1 MKYFAHKGID
11 FEGYEL
17 QKNIWLCN
25 FSGLTSVLLQL
36 QWLHFCAPP
45 ILICNHDTGTL
56 AISQTR
62 WEMQIFKCFLIQY
75 YSHWS
80 STMSKEHNMSQFIWN
95 LIPLTSWFWHKLP
108 EWPMLSTISVTKEE
122 DWKKSWLT
130 LGATSETRVTE
141 PTPFRV
147 SVFYKSCLHLKGWL
161 IKCTKECCFSHKLK
175 VPQSKRISNF
185 WSWRSW
191 RDHNIKGC

>member
-62 WEMQIFKCFLIQY
+62 WEMQIFKCFLIQH

-80 STMSKEHNMSQFIWN
+80 GTMSEVQTENSEHNTSQFIWN
-95 LIPLTSWFWHKLP
+95 LLPLTSWFWQKLP
-108 EWPMLSTISVTKEE
+108 EWPMLSAISVTKEE
-122 DWKKSWLT
+122 DWKKSWIT
-130 LGATSETRVTE
+130 LGATSETRITE
-141 PTPFRV
+141 PPPFRV
-147 SVFYKSCLHLKGWL
+147 NIFYKSCLLRGAILRQIRSFFEHCSKGGGVKPMFKKYVANFVWL
-161 IKCTKECCFSHKLK
+161 
-175 VPQSKRISNF
+175 
-185 WSWRSW
+185 
-191 RDHNIKGC
+191 

>member
-1 MKYFAHKGID
+1 MHITSSDSEVISFRCNGKLVQQRLFQITNSMKYFAHKGID

-75 YSHWS
+75 YFHWS

-130 LGATSETRVTE
+130 LGATSETRVKE
-141 PTPFRV
+141 PRLPTRPFPR
-147 SVFYKSCLHLKGWL
+147 
-161 IKCTKECCFSHKLK
+161 
-175 VPQSKRISNF
+175 
-185 WSWRSW
+185 
-191 RDHNIKGC
+191 